1 MTGPIGKEV
10 HVDSLQGLVKNVM
23 KENAVSLMDDDF
35 KSKLETDLQ
44 TYVTENSNLFKG
56 EQGEQGVQGIQD
68 HRAKSANKVHRVFK
82 VKKVKMA
89 RMELMD

>member
-56 EQGEQGVQGIQD
+56 EQGEQGVQGIQGPPG
-68 HRAKSANKVHRVFK
+68 KVGEQGPQGIQGE
-82 VKKVKMA
+82 KVKMA